1 MADTFTEE
9 NMKTLTE
16 EIFQGEFKNQEENI
30 TNLISGNFKL
40 TMQEIRRLENEVKDL
55 RKSLEFTQSNLEEK
69 VDYVEKRMEK
79 LDSVMNFMNTKFMNT
94 K

>member
-9 NMKTLTE
+9 NMKTLIE

>member
-1 MADTFTEE
+1 
-9 NMKTLTE
+9 
-16 EIFQGEFKNQEENI
+16 
-30 TNLISGNFKL
+30 
-40 TMQEIRRLENEVKDL
+40 MQEIRRLENEVKDL